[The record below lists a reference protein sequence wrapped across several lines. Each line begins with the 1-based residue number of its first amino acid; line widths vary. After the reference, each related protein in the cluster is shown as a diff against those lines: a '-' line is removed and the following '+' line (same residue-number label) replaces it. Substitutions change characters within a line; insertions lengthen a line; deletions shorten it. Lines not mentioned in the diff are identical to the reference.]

1 MAIQTT
7 IATTRLLRAA
17 LAIGLL
23 ALALSGAPASAQRVD
38 DSYAPYPPPK
48 GLDDPGDIVV
58 EARALDKITAR
69 ITDLELPED
78 QPLELGSLIITARY
92 CYSRPPEEAPE
103 TYAFLEIDGHP
114 EGARERLFTG
124 WMIASSPA
132 LNALEHPVYDV
143 WITGC
148 RVDGDAAGDS
158 SADSADAADP
168 PAGER

>member
-1 MAIQTT
+1 VATAVKKRTT
-7 IATTRLLRAA
+7 AATSRLCGAGLAGA
-17 LAIGLL
+17 LAACLI
-23 ALALSGAPASAQRVD
+23 AAPAAGQRAEG
-38 DSYAPYPPPK
+38 SYAPYPPPQ

-78 QPLELGSLIITARY
+78 RPVELGSLIITARY
-92 CYSRPPEEAPE
+92 CYSRPPEETPE

-114 EGARERLFTG
+114 EGERERLFTG

-143 WITGC
+143 WVTGC
-148 RVDGDAAGDS
+148 RVVADDAETRT
-158 SADSADAADP
+158 DAP
-168 PAGER
+168 SGESGS